1 MERLKIVEKIT
12 GIFREI
18 FNDNAIVLSD
28 SLTAD
33 DVATWDSLS
42 HMLLITE
49 IEDQFNIKFKLR
61 ELNKMKNVGALIS
74 IIQTKLN

>member
-1 MERLKIVEKIT
+1 MERLGIIEELT

-18 FNDNAIVLSD
+18 FNDSTIVLSD

-49 IEDQFNIKFKLR
+49 IEDKFNIKFKLR

>member
-1 MERLKIVEKIT
+1 MERLKIVEQLT

>member
-1 MERLKIVEKIT
+1 MERLEIIEELT

-18 FNDNAIVLSD
+18 FNDSTIVLSD

-49 IEDQFNIKFKLR
+49 IEDKFNIKFKLR